1 MYDQYFNLYDV
12 NLFIG
17 CPSVKG
23 TSTPISSAFELLREL
38 DEHSIKKALVWHI
51 AQHDVSPVIGN
62 ELLSKAVAESERLL
76 GCWTILPPQTGE
88 VINESFFLDMK
99 KNRIFA
105 LRVFP
110 RSHNFLLN
118 YTVFGDF
125 LNEISNRKIPLLLSL
140 ERGIQWQDIYN
151 LLKDFPRLTCILCDI
166 GIWGVDRYT
175 WPLLESYPNLYL
187 ETSLLSLEAGGIE
200 AVVKKF
206 GAERL
211 LFGSGFPER
220 YFEASILQ
228 LLHSEISESD
238 KEKIASQNLERLIE
252 EVML

>member
-1 MYDQYFNLYDV
+1 MHQYFDLYDV

-23 TSTPISSAFELLREL
+23 TFTPVSSTSELLEEL
-38 DEHSIKKALVWHI
+38 DEHNIKKALVWHI
-51 AQHDVSPVIGN
+51 AQYHVSPVIGN
-62 ELLSKAVAESERLL
+62 ELLSKAISESERLL

-99 KNRIFA
+99 RNRIFA
-105 LRVFP
+105 LRAFP

-118 YTVFGDF
+118 HTVFGDF
-125 LNEISNRKIPLLLSL
+125 LSEVSNRKVPLIFSL
-140 ERGIQWQDIYN
+140 ERGIQWEDIYN

-200 AVVKKF
+200 SVVKRF

-211 LFGSGFPER
+211 LFGSGFPQR

-228 LLHSEISESD
+228 LLHSDISDSD
-238 KEKIASQNLERLIE
+238 KEKIAYKNLERLIE
-252 EVML
+252 EIRL

>member
-99 KNRIFA
+99 KEQDLCSSSLPQIPQFSSQLYGIR
-105 LRVFP
+105 RFP
-110 RSHNFLLN
+110 
-118 YTVFGDF
+118 
-125 LNEISNRKIPLLLSL
+125 
-140 ERGIQWQDIYN
+140 
-151 LLKDFPRLTCILCDI
+151 
-166 GIWGVDRYT
+166 
-175 WPLLESYPNLYL
+175 
-187 ETSLLSLEAGGIE
+187 
-200 AVVKKF
+200 
-206 GAERL
+206 
-211 LFGSGFPER
+211 
-220 YFEASILQ
+220 
-228 LLHSEISESD
+228 
-238 KEKIASQNLERLIE
+238 
-252 EVML
+252 